1 MNNKHVFLSYNV
13 WDGEYHKGYS
23 IDHKNLNPSQIESA
37 IDLYIVNQNELKQEN
52 ERLKALLDEIMVENV
67 KYKKYYDIYLE
78 NSKGS

>member
-23 IDHKNLNPSQIESA
+23 IDTKGLVPSQIECA
-37 IDLYIVNQNELKQEN
+37 IDQYIANQNELKQEN
-52 ERLKALLDEIMVENV
+52 EHLKDLLDEIMVENN

-78 NSKGS
+78 KSKGD

>member
-1 MNNKHVFLSYNV
+1 MNDKHVFLSYNV

-23 IDHKNLNPSQIESA
+23 IDTKNLTPSQIESA

-52 ERLKALLDEIMVENV
+52 NRLKVLLDEIMEENT

-78 NSKGS
+78 KSKGD

>member
-52 ERLKALLDEIMVENV
+52 EHLKELLDEIMVEND

-78 NSKGS
+78 NSKGC